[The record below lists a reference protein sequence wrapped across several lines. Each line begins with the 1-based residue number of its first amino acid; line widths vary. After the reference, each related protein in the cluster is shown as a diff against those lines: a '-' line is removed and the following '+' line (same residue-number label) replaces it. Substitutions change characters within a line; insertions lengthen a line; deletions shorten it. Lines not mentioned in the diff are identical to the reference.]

1 MLDAALS
8 ALPVLGA
15 ASNLPGQVS
24 NALPSLI
31 AHGGI
36 MIWVLFAASTV
47 ALLVFAERLL
57 HYHRAQINSMEFLSG
72 VRNVLKRDNI
82 VEALSICDATPG
94 PVARLVK
101 VAILNRDRGREGVR
115 EAIEEAGL
123 MEVPRLEEKLNVLA
137 TLAQIA
143 PLLGLLGTVL
153 GLLKIF
159 SALQLA
165 GAHAHMEQLAGG
177 VWQALISTAAGIAV
191 AIPCY
196 AGYNY
201 LVGRVNSIV
210 LDMEKAAS
218 EIVNIVTETNGS
230 RPASAAA

>member
-1 MLDAALS
+1 MFVKTFLAGS
-8 ALPVLGA
+8 ALLA
-15 ASNLPGQVS
+15 ATSGIATS
-24 NALPSLI
+24 ARNALPNLFI
-31 AHGGI
+31 HGGM
-36 MIWVLFAASTV
+36 MIWVLLAASTIGI
-47 ALLVFAERLL
+47 LVFIERLL
-57 HYHRAQINSMEFLSG
+57 HYHREQINSMEFLNG
-72 VRNVLKRDNI
+72 VRNVMKRDNI

-101 VAILNRDRGREGVR
+101 VAILNRERGRDGVR
-115 EAIEEAGL
+115 ESLEEAGL

-153 GLLKIF
+153 GFLQIF
-159 SALQLA
+159 NALQLA
-165 GAHAHMEQLAGG
+165 GTQANMEQLAGG
-177 VWQALISTAAGIAV
+177 VWKALVAMAAGIAV

-210 LDMEKAAS
+210 LDMERAAS
-218 EIVNIVTETNGS
+218 EIVNIVTE
-230 RPASAAA
+230 AKQ